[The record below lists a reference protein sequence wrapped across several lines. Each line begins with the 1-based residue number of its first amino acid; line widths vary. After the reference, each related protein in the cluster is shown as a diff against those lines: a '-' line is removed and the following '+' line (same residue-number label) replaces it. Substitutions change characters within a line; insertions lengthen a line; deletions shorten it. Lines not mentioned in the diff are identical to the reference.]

1 MNQNKLTP
9 SWRELTAFLRC
20 LSQHRL
26 SHEDAS
32 RLTAFAQHYDIP
44 WAALAAQA
52 EMEGVAGLIY
62 VHLAKSV
69 RADVPPA
76 IMDRLGSL
84 YRKTGKEVQT
94 IISIMQDLAVQLAV
108 ADIPVMAIQGLS
120 LIDLYGDDGIRS
132 LGDVDLMV
140 HPCHKKRF
148 KELLREVGATVPASV
163 YPDLLYMNDV
173 WIDVHTDLLGTGR
186 IRNRRHLF
194 PEDLE
199 PLWERAEPLFGN
211 NRMFLRPALTDNL
224 MALSAHALKHGY
236 SRLIW
241 VVDLL
246 ETIRQL
252 TDHSAGWEAVLTSAR
267 FWRQERVLSYT
278 FLLLEKYFNLRVPEA
293 VKQAAG
299 GHRLNALESYLLRL
313 KAAGFSSD
321 LICPALGLFNLGG
334 GGRKIAFLKETV
346 FPRRDVMAQIGRDNA
361 WSTGSG
367 AYLRRLAAALS
378 LVAKD
383 LEKAVRVTFRPA
395 R

>member
-1 MNQNKLTP
+1 MSQDKLTP

-20 LSQHRL
+20 LSQRRL

-32 RLTAFAQHYDIP
+32 RLTEFAQRYDIP

-69 RADVPPA
+69 KADVPPA
-76 IMDRLGSL
+76 TMDRFGSL

-94 IISIMQDLAVQLAV
+94 ILSVMQDLAVQLAV

-140 HPCHKKRF
+140 HPCHKNRL

-163 YPDLLYMNDV
+163 YPDLLYMNDI

-194 PEDLE
+194 PEDLG
-199 PLWERAEPLFGN
+199 PLWERAEPFFGN

-246 ETIRQL
+246 ETLCKL
-252 TDHSAGWEAVLTSAR
+252 TDHSDGWEAVLAAAR
-267 FWRQERVLSYT
+267 FWRQERILCYT
-278 FLLLEKYFNLRVPEA
+278 IILLEKYFNLRVPAEF
-293 VKQAAG
+293 KQAAG
-299 GHRLNALESYLLRL
+299 VQRLISPERYLLRL
-313 KAAGFSSD
+313 KAAGYSSD
-321 LICPALGLFNLGG
+321 LIYPALGLFNLDG

-346 FPRRDVMAQIGRDNA
+346 FPRRVVMAQIGRDNA
-361 WSTGSG
+361 WSSGGG
-367 AYLRRLAAALS
+367 AYLQRLAAALS

-383 LEKAVRVTFRPA
+383 MEKAVRVALRPA